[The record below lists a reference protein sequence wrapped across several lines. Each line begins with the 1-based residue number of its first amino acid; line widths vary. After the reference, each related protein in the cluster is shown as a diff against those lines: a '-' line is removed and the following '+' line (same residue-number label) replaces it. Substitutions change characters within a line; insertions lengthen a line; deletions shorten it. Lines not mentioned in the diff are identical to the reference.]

1 VGALAAALLVPAAGG
16 AAPGDELERARER
29 IDRVSAELA
38 AARSA
43 ADGLGGAERA
53 EAERLER
60 RLQARKDALIELEA
74 RLAADRAQE
83 PVAPEEDDGPVVEA
97 AETADAAGPAQA
109 QAQAQA
115 PVAAPPQAVVRTQQE
130 VTPTTGGGDAGLAAR
145 IDGYLAS
152 KASPLT
158 GLGAVFVAESRRVG
172 LDPRFLV
179 AIAGSETSFGTYGPS
194 QAIHNPFG
202 MGPHIEYP
210 SWEAAIAAAATN
222 LSGGFYVGEGR
233 FTIGAIQQRWAPAG
247 ASNDPTNLN
256 SNWARNVSI
265 YYAELGGDPLAPVFD
280 ERVTGGA
287 GAPAAPALPV
297 AAPAAAVVGGDSGAG
312 PEAAEDALGALG
324 TRSVDAGASPE
335 RGFDAAGLVR
345 WAYGRHGVTLPRW
358 ADAQARLG
366 TPVEPEDLEA
376 GDAVF
381 FSDPSGRVRHVGLY
395 LGDGQIVHAPG
406 AGRRV
411 ALASLY
417 DPVLAEA
424 YAGARRY

>member
-1 VGALAAALLVPAAGG
+1 V
-16 AAPGDELERARER
+16 
-29 IDRVSAELA
+29 
-38 AARSA
+38 
-43 ADGLGGAERA
+43 
-53 EAERLER
+53 ERLER
-60 RLQARKDALIELEA
+60 RLQARKDALIALESGLSAA
-74 RLAADRAQE
+74 RTDAGEA
-83 PVAPEEDDGPVVEA
+83 EEEA
-97 AETADAAGPAQA
+97 AETGSDEAAATLASAGEAPRATAPVVAIPAGPS
-109 QAQAQA
+109 
-115 PVAAPPQAVVRTQQE
+115 PAAPA
-130 VTPTTGGGDAGLAAR
+130 GGDMAAR

-202 MGPHIEYP
+202 MGPHIRYP

-256 SNWARNVSI
+256 SNWARNVGI

-287 GAPAAPALPV
+287 AAAGAPAPVAATALPV
-297 AAPAAAVVGGDSGAG
+297 AAPVAGDSGAG
-312 PEAAEDALGALG
+312 PDAAEDALSALG
-324 TRSVDAGASPE
+324 APSVRAGASPE
-335 RGFDAAGLVR
+335 RGFDGPGLVR
-345 WAYGRHGVTLPRW
+345 GAYGRHGVTLPRW

-381 FSDPSGRVRHVGLY
+381 FSDPSGRVRHVALY
-395 LGDGQIVHAPG
+395 LGDGQVVHAPG
-406 AGRRV
+406 PGGRV

>member
-1 VGALAAALLVPAAGG
+1 MPRRRALFWVLAAALTLPAAAA
-16 AAPGDELERARER
+16 AAPGDDATPADLVRARDR

-53 EAERLER
+53 EVARLER
-60 RLQARKDALIELEA
+60 RLQARKEALIELEA
-74 RLAADRAQE
+74 GLAATRAE
-83 PVAPEEDDGPVVEA
+83 APGDP
-97 AETADAAGPAQA
+97 AG
-109 QAQAQA
+109 A
-115 PVAAPPQAVVRTQQE
+115 PVAEPADPAPADEPPAAAPAAILRPAPAAPAATAG
-130 VTPTTGGGDAGLAAR
+130 GGGDMVAR

-158 GLGAVFVAESRRVG
+158 GLGAAFVAESRRVG

-179 AIAGSETSFGTYGPS
+179 AISGSETSFGTYGPS

-202 MGPHIEYP
+202 MGPHIVYP
-210 SWEAAIAAAATN
+210 SWEAAIAAAASN
-222 LSGGFYVGEGR
+222 LAGGYYVGEGR
-233 FTIGAIQQRWAPAG
+233 FTIAAIQQRWAPAG

-256 SNWARNVSI
+256 SNWARNVSM

-280 ERVTGGA
+280 ARVTGGA
-287 GAPAAPALPV
+287 GAPPSPALPV
-297 AAPAAAVVGGDSGAG
+297 AAPAAIAGADSDAG
-312 PEAAEDALGALG
+312 PGAAKEALAALGVQ
-324 TRSVDAGASPE
+324 SVRAGASPE

-345 WAYGRHGVTLPRW
+345 WAYGRQGVTLPRW

-366 TPVEPEDLEA
+366 TPVEPEGLET

-417 DPVLAEA
+417 DPALAEA